1 MGCSSSTL
9 NKAGDSSRFRSVT
22 SNEHFSTTEK
32 SESCFAQP
40 KPCTLG
46 RESALYDNTQ
56 RESLPPLGKL
66 KVSAVSTANGVKSL
80 SEQPLEK
87 NVAPG
92 KDAVDHSESTEE
104 TQPTEGPGGKDDT
117 PGTEE
122 EKKDVQAVTGARP
135 LKGSAEAEHLG
146 TKVEGQPLRTA
157 GERVSPG
164 TVEGDENPP
173 PAGEMKLLGTT
184 GNILPLETAI
194 ELQPQE
200 AMGKDEQGQLL
211 ETIPKEDESPEVLEG
226 SQLVE
231 IAQEQHLQATPEKQE
246 QSQLLET
253 IPKEDE
259 SPDVL
264 EGSQLV
270 EIAEEQQLQATPGK
284 QEESQLLETILKK
297 DESPEVLEGRRLV
310 EIAEEQQLQATPG
323 KQEQSQLLETIP
335 KEDKSPEVLEGSQLV
350 ETPVMNDPLHKTPEG
365 PGRVDQIQLEGIV
378 GSLEHSA
385 GTAEPGARVE
395 MTRKVHSNEEDQHIE
410 GETGEKMETEMENE
424 EVSEGAETKE
434 EETGEAVDLSA
445 AA

>member
-1 MGCSSSTL
+1 
-9 NKAGDSSRFRSVT
+9 VT

-231 IAQEQHLQATPEKQE
+231 IAQEQHLQATP
-246 QSQLLET
+246 
-253 IPKEDE
+253 
-259 SPDVL
+259 
-264 EGSQLV
+264 
-270 EIAEEQQLQATPGK
+270 
-284 QEESQLLETILKK
+284 
-297 DESPEVLEGRRLV
+297 
-310 EIAEEQQLQATPG
+310 G